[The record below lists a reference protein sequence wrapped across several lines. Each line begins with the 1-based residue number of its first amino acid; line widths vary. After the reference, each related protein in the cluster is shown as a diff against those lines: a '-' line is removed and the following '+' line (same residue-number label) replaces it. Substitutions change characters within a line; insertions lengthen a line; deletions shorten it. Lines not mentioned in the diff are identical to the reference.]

1 MPDDQLQSRKR
12 HRGVI
17 GIESK
22 VPIRDRSVLSLI
34 YTPGVAEPCLAI
46 HKDPA
51 TSFEYT
57 CRGNTIAIVTDG
69 SKVLSLGNRGPHAAL
84 PIMEGNAV
92 LFKTFA
98 GVDAFPICLDTQD
111 ADEIVRTVSLLAPT
125 FGAICLEDIAAP
137 RCFPVEERL
146 ERATDIPV
154 LHTDQ
159 HAAAIEV
166 LAALMNAEIGR
177 AHV

>member
-12 HRGVI
+12 HRGVV

-46 HKDPA
+46 HKNPV

-84 PIMEGNAV
+84 
-92 LFKTFA
+92 
-98 GVDAFPICLDTQD
+98 
-111 ADEIVRTVSLLAPT
+111 R
-125 FGAICLEDIAAP
+125 
-137 RCFPVEERL
+137 
-146 ERATDIPV
+146 
-154 LHTDQ
+154 
-159 HAAAIEV
+159 
-166 LAALMNAEIGR
+166 
-177 AHV
+177 

>member
-46 HKDPA
+46 HKDPV

-57 CRGNTIAIVTDG
+57 CRGNTIAVVTDG
-69 SKVLSLGNRGPHAAL
+69 SKVLSL
-84 PIMEGNAV
+84 
-92 LFKTFA
+92 
-98 GVDAFPICLDTQD
+98 DTQD
-111 ADEIVRTVSLLAPT
+111 ADEIVHTVSLLAPT

-166 LAALMNAEIGR
+166 LAALMNAGKL
-177 AHV
+177 VGKT

>member
-22 VPIRDRSVLSLI
+22 VPIRDRSVLSLV

-46 HKDPA
+46 HKDPV

-69 SKVLSLGNRGPHAAL
+69 SKVLSLGNRGPLAAL

-137 RCFPVEERL
+137 RCFPVEEQRG
-146 ERATDIPV
+146 
-154 LHTDQ
+154 
-159 HAAAIEV
+159 AAMSSRQMDTRPP
-166 LAALMNAEIGR
+166 LR
-177 AHV
+177 CWPRS